1 MSQEGF
7 LFDELSE
14 FKQNLLRDI
23 KENYPKETEKFIKKE
38 ATKVAKVARKIAKR
52 EVGTSKG
59 KKKN

>member
-23 KENYPKETEKFIKKE
+23 KENYPKETEKYPIHIGMPALMPRKKSFIFIF
-38 ATKVAKVARKIAKR
+38 AFL
-52 EVGTSKG
+52 
-59 KKKN
+59 